1 MKQIFK
7 YTLEPK
13 NRQRIKMKC
22 TNILSAINQNDSIV
36 VYAMCE
42 SNMIRDNDVEFLI
55 IPTGAVIGWNT
66 ETNQSHELDDVNGIN
81 EDYNFLNTVQIGSFV
96 FHVFYR
102 NTWM

>member
-1 MKQIFK
+1 MKQVFK
-7 YTLEPK
+7 YTLQPEC
-13 NRQRIKMKC
+13 RQNIKMKC

-42 SNMIRDNDVEFLI
+42 SNMNRDNDVEFLI
-55 IPTGAVIGWNT
+55 IPTGAVIGWDT
-66 ETNQSHELDDVNGIN
+66 ETNQQHELDCINGIN
-81 EDYNFLNTVQIGSFV
+81 EDYNFLNTVQIRNFV